1 MNAKALT
8 VIEPV
13 AGLRTPDLR
22 ELGAHRDLLRFL
34 IARSIKVRYAQ
45 SALGIGW
52 AVIQPLVQMIVFAI
66 VFGRLVGVSSE
77 GVPYAL
83 FALVGLVPWTYFANA
98 MSEATASLPR
108 NAQLLSKV
116 YFPRLVLPVAEV
128 GARLVDFAVGLLM
141 LAAVMVYFGAAPNAQ
156 ILALP
161 ILILI
166 MMLTALGL
174 GLWLTAL
181 AIQFRDISYATD
193 FFVRLLMYA
202 APVVYPASLVP
213 ERYQYLYALN
223 PMVGVIE
230 GFRAAL
236 LGTRAMPWDLIGIG
250 AGVALL
256 LVIGGT
262 LFFANRAP
270 VFADVA

>member
-1 MNAKALT
+1 MNAKAQT
-8 VIEPV
+8 VIEP
-13 AGLRTPDLR
+13 ASGLRTPDWR
-22 ELGAHRDLLRFL
+22 ELTAHRDLLRFL
-34 IARSIKVRYAQ
+34 VVRSVKIRYAQ

-52 AVIQPLVQMIVFAI
+52 AVIQPLVQMVVFAI

-98 MSEATASLPR
+98 MSDATTSLPR
-108 NAQLLSKV
+108 NSQLISKV
-116 YFPRLVLPVAEV
+116 YFPRLVLPVSEV
-128 GARLVDFAVGLLM
+128 GARLVDFGVGLAM
-141 LAAVMVYFGAAPNAQ
+141 LAAVMVFYGVAPNAQ
-156 ILALP
+156 ILAVP

-166 MMLTALGL
+166 LMLSALGL

-181 AIQFRDISYATD
+181 AIQFRDVSYATD
-193 FFVRLLMYA
+193 FFVRVLMYA

-236 LGTRAMPWDLIGIG
+236 LGTRAMPWDLIAIG
-250 AGVALL
+250 GGVALL
-256 LVIGGT
+256 IVIGGT
-262 LFFANRAP
+262 IFFTNRAP